1 MKKLVVKE
9 ENCKGCRFC
18 ELACSSYKK
27 GSYNPKNSRIIAIRY
42 DYPERTRLA
51 YCRQCDNAA
60 CAEVCPVQAIELDT
74 RINAYIVDEEKCIG
88 CGMCVEACPFDAIF
102 IDKETEKAVKC
113 DLCGGDP
120 QCVKFCPKDTLF
132 YE

>member
-1 MKKLVVKE
+1 MKRLKVIE

-18 ELACSSYKK
+18 ELACSANKT
-27 GSYNPKNSRIIAIRY
+27 GTYNPKKSLIIAERY
-42 DYPERTRLA
+42 DYPERTRLT
-51 YCRQCDNAA
+51 YCRQCENAA
-60 CAEVCPVQAIELDT
+60 CYNVCPVEAIYIDKDT
-74 RINAYIVDEEKCIG
+74 NAYIVDEEKCIG
-88 CGMCVEACPFDAIF
+88 CEMCVEACEFNAIF
-102 IDKETEKAVKC
+102 IDRDTGKAVKC

>member
-18 ELACSSYKK
+18 ELACSSNKD
-27 GSYNPKNSRIIAIRY
+27 GAYNPKTSRIKAVRY
-42 DYPERTRLA
+42 GLPERTKLI
-51 YCRQCDNAA
+51 YCRQCEDAA
-60 CAEVCPVQAIELDT
+60 CANVCPVQAIELDANT
-74 RINAYIVDEEKCIG
+74 GAWIVDEEKCIG
-88 CGMCVEACPFDAIF
+88 CGMCVDACPYDAIF
-102 IDKETEKAVKC
+102 IDKKTKKAIKC
-113 DLCGGDP
+113 DLCGGNP